1 MKVTI
6 EDQSTVKK
14 IMHIEVPHEDVVQEL
29 DNAYRE
35 LKKNAKVKGFRP
47 GKTPRSVLERL
58 YGKDVKADVSAKLIQ
73 ESFVEALKE
82 TGLDIIGSPKVDP
95 PQLDGQSPLRYDAAV
110 EVKPP
115 IDPIDYK
122 GLTLKKTK
130 REVGEADIEVQLKM
144 LQKNMA
150 QKRKIEE
157 NRPLAEGDY
166 AVIDYEGYRKGK
178 PFAETG
184 RTENFTLKIG
194 DGHIIKEFDEQLV
207 GMQAGE
213 EREIKIKF
221 PEDYFN
227 PKLASLDVDFKVTLK
242 EIREEELPP
251 IDDELV
257 KGLGQFESLEQ
268 LKNVI
273 KDNLQQGY
281 AKRTEQELNEQI
293 FQALIAKSEFELP
306 DAMVDY
312 ELEGILKE
320 AERSFSYSAKSMEEL
335 GLTRAKL
342 AEKYRGTAEKQV
354 RRQLIL
360 AQIVKQE
367 GLTLTDEEWDEGF
380 QMLADTF
387 KQPKEDLK
395 EYYQSNEEQL
405 ELFKHSLLEKKA
417 IKLIIDTSALEEA
430 EPGQETVVEASET

>member
-1 MKVTI
+1 MKVTV

-14 IMHIEVPHEDVVQEL
+14 IMHIEVPQADVVREL

-35 LKKNAKVKGFRP
+35 LKKSAKVKGFRP
-47 GKTPRSVLERL
+47 GKTPRSVLERV
-58 YGKDVKADVSAKLIQ
+58 YGKDVKADVASKLIQ
-73 ESFVEALKE
+73 ESFIDALKE

-95 PQLDGQSPLRYDAAV
+95 PDLDSQGPFLYDATV

-115 IDPIDYK
+115 IDPIEFK
-122 GLTLKKTK
+122 GLNLKKTK
-130 REVGEADIEVQLKM
+130 REVGEADVEVQLKM

-150 QKRKIEE
+150 QKKKVEE
-157 NRPLAEGDY
+157 NRPVKEDDY
-166 AVIDYEGYRKGK
+166 AVIDYEGFRKGK

-184 RTENFTLKIG
+184 KTENFTIKVG
-194 DGHIIKEFDEQLV
+194 DGHIIKEFDEQLL
-207 GMQAGE
+207 GMKAGE

-227 PKLASLDVDFKVTLK
+227 PKLASLDVDFKVTLN

-251 IDDELV
+251 IDDALA
-257 KGLGQFESLEQ
+257 KGLGQFDSLEQ

-306 DAMVDY
+306 DVMVEY
-312 ELEGILKE
+312 ELEDILKE
-320 AERSFSYSAKSMEEL
+320 AERSFSYSAKSMEDL
-335 GLTRAKL
+335 GITREKL

-354 RRQLIL
+354 RRHLIL
-360 AQIVKQE
+360 SQIIKQE
-367 GLTLTDEEWDEGF
+367 ELTLTDEEWDEGF
-380 QMLADTF
+380 QMLAETF

-405 ELFKHSLLEKKA
+405 EHFKHTLLEKKA
-417 IKLIIDTSALEEA
+417 IKLIIDTSTIEEA
-430 EPGQETVVEASET
+430 EPGQEAVVEASAK